1 MNEINFNSDYQATIK
16 NNIEE
21 LYCQSWDLR
30 YKDSKKGLDICNE
43 AYRLAL
49 ETGNTG
55 LIMQTRLLKTI
66 YNFLKKSNIEKIE
79 NELLSLKKFFDENY
93 DVKNSVITI
102 DYLSRLYDSYGWYEK
117 AIDLAQKAL
126 RKLQFLNLP
135 DIQSEII
142 STLANIYRRVGDYN
156 NALNLYQ
163 NALVLREKSNDKF
176 AQASTL
182 NLIAR
187 TYSEIKE
194 VEKSNQYYQ
203 NALTLRREINDS
215 AICFTYIGLASNCE
229 LDYNL
234 AEAEQMY
241 LKCLESNK
249 QFSNDKVC
257 NYLGFSGLGNV
268 FTKSKKYEKA
278 VEMLQIALEYA
289 IETNILPNISKTHLL
304 LSQVCEKM
312 NKLDEAL
319 VHLKKYAAISEE
331 ISSNQISQLK
341 NVELKLKFE
350 ELEHRNSNIIESIE
364 YAKKI
369 QTAMLPSEE
378 IVNQIFPENF
388 ILFKPRN
395 IVSGD
400 FYWLGKMD
408 KKIIVCAADCA
419 GHGVPGA
426 FMSMLGITFLND
438 IINKEIVI
446 EPNVIL
452 NKLREKVIVALNQN
466 KDINLQGDSMDLA
479 LCVFDPEHHKLQFS
493 GAKNSLIL
501 IRNKQLTEYRGDKMT
516 IGINWNESDFS
527 THDIDLQNDDAL
539 YMFSDGYAD
548 QMGGEKGKK
557 FLGKNLKDL
566 LLDIHHLDAKTQK
579 QILDSTIEKWK
590 SHLNKMNEPYEQTDD
605 ILVFGIKYNSAEYSQ
620 KYGNDT
626 YFI

>member
-1 MNEINFNSDYQATIK
+1 MNEISFNSDNQTRIE
-16 NNIEE
+16 NNINE
-21 LYCQSWDLR
+21 LYSQSWDLR
-30 YKDSKKGLDICNE
+30 YKDSKKGIDICNE
-43 AYRLAL
+43 AFRLAVQL
-49 ETGNTG
+49 GKPT

-66 YNFLKKSNIEKIE
+66 YNFLKKSNTEKIE

-93 DVKNSVITI
+93 DSKNSIIAI
-102 DYLSRLYDSYGWYEK
+102 DYLSRLYDGYGWYEK
-117 AIDLAQKAL
+117 AIELAQKAL
-126 RKLQFLNLP
+126 KKIQFLNLP

-194 VEKSNQYYQ
+194 MDKSHQYYQ
-203 NALTLRREINDS
+203 NALLLRREINDS
-215 AICFTYIGLASNCE
+215 AICFTYIGLASNYE

-257 NYLGFSGLGNV
+257 NFLGFSGLGNV

-278 VEMLQIALEYA
+278 VEMLHIALEYA

-312 NKLDEAL
+312 NNMDEAL
-319 VHLKKYAAISEE
+319 EHLKKYAAISEE
-331 ISSNQISQLK
+331 ISGNQISQLK

-350 ELEHRNSNIIESIE
+350 ELEHRNRNIIESIE

-369 QTAMLPSEE
+369 QTAMLPSEDL
-378 IVNQIFPENF
+378 VSQMFPESF

-400 FYWLGKMD
+400 FYWLGKLD
-408 KKIIVCAADCA
+408 NKIIVCAADCA

-438 IINKEIVI
+438 IINKEKII
-446 EPNVIL
+446 KADIIL
-452 NKLREKVIVALNQN
+452 NKLRDKVIIALNQN
-466 KDINLQGDSMDLA
+466 EEKTLIGDSMDLA
-479 LCVFDPEHHKLQFS
+479 LCVFDPDHDKLQFS
-493 GAKNSLIL
+493 GAKNSLLL

-516 IGINWNESDFS
+516 IGINWMEGDF
-527 THDIDLQNDDAL
+527 TAHEIDIQKNDAL
-539 YMFSDGYAD
+539 YLFSDGYGD

-557 FLGKNLKDL
+557 FLSKNLKEL
-566 LLDIHHLDAKTQK
+566 LLEIHHLDSKTQK
-579 QILDSTIEKWK
+579 QILDSNIEKWK
-590 SHLNKMNEPYEQTDD
+590 SHLNKMNEPFEQTDD
-605 ILVFGIKYNSAEYSQ
+605 ILVFGIKYNPV
-620 KYGNDT
+620 D
-626 YFI
+626 